1 MEVYASRKEIR
12 RRILARQG
20 NQTSDAQ
27 APLVLEQYNEFI
39 RSAAMEVYTRCSW
52 ASSQRESVAE
62 IGIDQRFVNYPT
74 NATGGNIIQVAVWD
88 AAASRYRML
97 RRSRIRIHQDDEPAV
112 ETGEPTSVSGR
123 GMPTQ
128 YEPKAQIELWPR
140 PDQAYRLKIDHTVNP
155 NIEKDEDVSVVDA
168 ECIILWAMA
177 DAFDFQGDTA
187 LAQVQRAKFEKRI
200 GQLRAWAH
208 TEETFTRG
216 RLGRLAANG
225 ARIGD
230 GVVVMPGG
238 GLPNSGQWPA
248 VMP

>member
-12 RRILARQG
+12 RRLQARLG
-20 NQTSDAQ
+20 NTTNDAQ
-27 APLVLEQYNEFI
+27 APLVMEQYNEFI

-52 ASSQRESVAE
+52 AAAQRESFADV
-62 IGIDQRFVNYPT
+62 GIDQRFINYPD

-88 AAASRYRML
+88 AGSNRYRTL
-97 RRSRIRIHQDDEPAV
+97 RRARILIHKDDEPVV
-112 ETGEPTSVSGR
+112 EEGEPASIAGR

-128 YEPKAQIELWPR
+128 YEPKKQIEIWPR
-140 PDQAYRLKIDHTVNP
+140 PDQAYQIKIDHTVNP
-155 NIEKDEDVSVVDA
+155 DLADDNDVSVVDA
-168 ECIILWAMA
+168 ESIILWSMA

-187 LAQVQRAKFEKRI
+187 LAQVQRAKFDKRI

-208 TEETFTRG
+208 TEEVFTRG

-225 ARIGD
+225 ARVGD
-230 GVVVMPGG
+230 GVVVMTGG
-238 GLPNSGQWPA
+238 DLPNSGQWPA